1 MKALESLRRR
11 AATDRVAA
19 QLAATAASPDRQL
32 HGMLRQR
39 GIAMRCR
46 SAELAHAL
54 QRFRDRQ
61 AEIDAGMQTGWIH
74 IPALDT
80 GWMTNVST
88 ASATASRHGSDT
100 GYGMAGSANT
110 HKSSTTRS
118 PSTARLLRMPKS
130 LREILPCAC
139 IGQSR
144 PG

>member
-80 GWMTNVST
+80 GWLPSVST
-88 ASATASRHGSDT
+88 ASATA
-100 GYGMAGSANT
+100 
-110 HKSSTTRS
+110 
-118 PSTARLLRMPKS
+118 
-130 LREILPCAC
+130 
-139 IGQSR
+139 
-144 PG
+144 